1 MIKDHDECTL
11 ALDIP
16 ILFIGGI
23 PSETLLKHGGVSPHI
38 TFFESISPLDAD
50 EAMTPSFD
58 LTYRDPQ
65 WQSAGFK
72 VERHVIDLPI
82 FRSED
87 ASPNLRGVRD
97 YPNGQCKVTPPFNI
111 CPLTQQL
118 PSLHNQATSCAQSST
133 VPALP
138 SAVVLS

>member
-1 MIKDHDECTL
+1 MIKGHDECTL

-23 PSETLLKHGGVSPHI
+23 PSETLLKHGGVSPLI
-38 TFFESISPLDAD
+38 TFFESISPFSAD
-50 EAMTPSFD
+50 EAMTLSFD

-72 VERHVIDLPI
+72 AEPRARDLPI

-87 ASPNLRGVRD
+87 ASQTPRGVHD
-97 YPNGQCKVTPPFNI
+97 YSNSQ
-111 CPLTQQL
+111 
-118 PSLHNQATSCAQSST
+118 
-133 VPALP
+133 
-138 SAVVLS
+138 

>member
-1 MIKDHDECTL
+1 MIKGHDECTL

-23 PSETLLKHGGVSPHI
+23 PSETLLKHGGVSPLI
-38 TFFESISPLDAD
+38 TFESISPFSAD
-50 EAMTPSFD
+50 EAMTLSFD

-72 VERHVIDLPI
+72 AERRAIDLPI

-87 ASPNLRGVRD
+87 ASQTPRGVHD
-97 YPNGQCKVTPPFNI
+97 YSNSQ
-111 CPLTQQL
+111 
-118 PSLHNQATSCAQSST
+118 
-133 VPALP
+133 
-138 SAVVLS
+138 